1 MRTTLGR
8 RLSTTQTELAE
19 KVRSFIAQAREAVR
33 GGDWLR
39 ARNLAQKAELLSL
52 DLVKAR

>member
-1 MRTTLGR
+1 LRTTLGR